1 MKSVSDKLLYFRKQQ
16 DVSLG
21 ELSRLTNIPKTTLQR
36 YETGTTK
43 KIPLDAIPIIEKAL
57 HLDKGTLMGWNKED
71 TDNQTINPLPNE
83 NIFMIPA
90 YESVAAGFGAFPQ
103 DYIKEY
109 IPTHINCPSE
119 QELYMWINVTGDSMY
134 PTIEDG
140 SSILVKKQTS
150 VDSGQIAV
158 VLIDNE
164 EAVVKRVLYG
174 ADWIELQSINPQY
187 PPRRFKGPDV
197 KRIKVLGLV
206 KKVSKDLQ

>member
-57 HLDKGTLMGWNKED
+57 HLKKGTLMGWNKDD
-71 TDNQTINPLPNE
+71 TDNQTITPLPNE
-83 NIFMIPA
+83 NVFMIPA
-90 YESVAAGFGAFPQ
+90 YDNVAAGFGAFPQ

-109 IPTHINCPSE
+109 IPTYINTPSE
-119 QELYMWINVTGDSMY
+119 QDQYMWISVTGDSMY

-140 SSILVKKQTS
+140 SNILVRKQTS
-150 VDSGQIAV
+150 IDSGQIAV
-158 VLIDNE
+158 VLIDND

-174 ADWIELQSINPQY
+174 SDWIELQSINPQY
-187 PPRRFKGPDV
+187 PPRRFKGAD
-197 KRIKVLGLV
+197 IKQIKILGLV